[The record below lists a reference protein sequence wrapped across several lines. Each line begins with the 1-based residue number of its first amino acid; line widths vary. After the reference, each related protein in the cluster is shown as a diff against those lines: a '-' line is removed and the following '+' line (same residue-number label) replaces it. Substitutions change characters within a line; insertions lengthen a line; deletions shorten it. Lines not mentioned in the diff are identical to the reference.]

1 MQKSKLYAR
10 TDYKSTIYSICRHQ
24 QLLFFMEKLPEMAN
38 SWSKIEYFGL
48 RQPVA
53 DPPASHLEGA

>member
-10 TDYKSTIYSICRHQ
+10 RDYKSTIYSICVHQ
-24 QLLFFMEKLPEMAN
+24 NLVFFMEKLRKMAF

-48 RQPVA
+48 RGAVPQP
-53 DPPASHLEGA
+53 PLPF